1 MSNTHAAYGLT
12 TEPKLT
18 PEQKLQKWAELNESL
33 KAIKAEES
41 ALRKEVISDMF
52 PTHKVEGTENVE
64 LGEDWK
70 LKATFKQTYEWE
82 KGRDFSFDLLELT
95 AGDDLNNLW
104 DILSGSLKSPDREII
119 LKSMFK
125 VKVEFNATA
134 YKKLLPTVQE
144 VINPYIVVKEA
155 STSLELVAPKE
166 KL

>member
-1 MSNTHAAYGLT
+1 MKYTHAAYGLT

-18 PEQKLQKWAELNESL
+18 PEQKLQKWAKLNESL

-41 ALRKEVISDMF
+41 ILRKEVIADMF
-52 PTHKVEGTENVE
+52 PTHKVEGTENIE
-64 LGEDWK
+64 LSEDWK

-82 KGRDFSFDLLELT
+82 KCRDFSFDMLEQT
-95 AGDDLNNLW
+95 AGVDLALLW
-104 DILSGSLKSPDREII
+104 ESLSELPDSETI
-119 LKSMFK
+119 LKSIFK

-144 VINPYIVVKEA
+144 FINPYIVVKEA

-166 KL
+166 VK